1 MVIRSCLLLATA
13 LLLLSAPMAAAQ
25 DGEPEVDCQ
34 NAQAQI
40 EMNICAGRDYE
51 AADEE
56 LNAAYKVTMAAARKM
71 DEQAREMGEHYV
83 GAVDALK
90 RAQRAWIGYRD
101 GQCELAGFE
110 ARGGSM
116 EPMLVS
122 GCLADLTRKRT
133 AELKAVSEFSGN

>member
-1 MVIRSCLLLATA
+1 MAFPLRVLLA
-13 LLLLSAPMAAAQ
+13 SAAFLVSASFSAAQ
-25 DGEPEVDCQ
+25 DGEPEIDCN
-34 NAQAQI
+34 NAMAQI
-40 EMNICAGRDYE
+40 EMNICADRDYQ
-51 AADEE
+51 AADTD
-56 LNAAYKVTMAAARKM
+56 LNAVYKKAMAAAREM
-71 DEQAREMGEHYV
+71 DAQAKEMGEHYV

-133 AELKAVSEFSGN
+133 AELKTVYEQKN

>member
-1 MVIRSCLLLATA
+1 MRPLFSMLLLAATFFMPA
-13 LLLLSAPMAAAQ
+13 GLAGAQ
-25 DGEPEVDCQ
+25 EEPEVDCNDAITQ
-34 NAQAQI
+34 MD
-40 EMNICAGRDYE
+40 MNICAHRDYE
-51 AADEE
+51 AADTE
-56 LNAAYKVTMAAARKM
+56 LNVVYKQAMTSARSM
-71 DEQAREMGEHYV
+71 DEGFREMGEHYV

-122 GCLADLTRKRT
+122 GCLADMTRKRT
-133 AELKAVSEFSGN
+133 AELKATFEQAN

>member
-1 MVIRSCLLLATA
+1 MMTRSRLMLAATF
-13 LLLLSAPMAAAQ
+13 LLLSAPLAAAQ
-25 DGEPEVDCQ
+25 DGEPEVDCE

-40 EMNICAGRDYE
+40 EMNICADRDYQ
-51 AADEE
+51 AADGE
-56 LNAAYKVTMAAARKM
+56 LNAAYKAAMAAAREM
-71 DEQAREMGEHYV
+71 DEQAGEMGEHYV

-133 AELKAVSEFSGN
+133 AELKAVSAISGN

>member
-1 MVIRSCLLLATA
+1 MIFRPFFLVAAVLFLA
-13 LLLLSAPMAAAQ
+13 APSFAVAQ
-25 DGEPEVDCQ
+25 DGEPEIDCA
-34 NAQAQI
+34 NAMAQV
-40 EMNICAGRDYE
+40 EMNICADRDYQ
-51 AADEE
+51 AADTE
-56 LNAAYKVTMAAARKM
+56 LNAAYKKAMAAARAM
-71 DEQAREMGEHYV
+71 DEQVKDMGENYV

-133 AELKAVSEFSGN
+133 AELKTVYEASGN

>member
-13 LLLLSAPMAAAQ
+13 LVLLSAPMAAAQ

-40 EMNICAGRDYE
+40 EMNICAGRDYQ

-56 LNAAYKVTMAAARKM
+56 LNAAYKVAMATARTM

-83 GAVDALK
+83 GAIDALK

-133 AELKAVSEFSGN
+133 AELKAVSTLSGN